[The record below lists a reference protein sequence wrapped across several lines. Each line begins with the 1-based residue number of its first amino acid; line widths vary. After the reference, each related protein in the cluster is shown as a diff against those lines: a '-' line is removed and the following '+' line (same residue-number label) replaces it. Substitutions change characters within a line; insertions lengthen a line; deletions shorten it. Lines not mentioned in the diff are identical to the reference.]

1 MKNNKKNKKG
11 ILKCNCLIKTPIK
24 TIISCH
30 YFQNQCTCGLQ
41 SDPAE
46 VLNCRHCEQTANVV
60 WNNNLTSQ
68 LVPHNILYN
77 RRSAL

>member
-41 SDPAE
+41 SDPD
-46 VLNCRHCEQTANVV
+46 C
-60 WNNNLTSQ
+60 
-68 LVPHNILYN
+68 
-77 RRSAL
+77 